1 MMIATIYSLGLLAG
15 YAFLGALFA
24 AFLRA
29 MFASQFSWGRLFE
42 EGPGKPHHL
51 SRYALLFG
59 TLILSLKFLIG
70 VLSHE
75 TADDIKNAAQLVGGL
90 DINTYAGFSGIAYL
104 LGKSTDGNILSLFG
118 RKG

>member
-1 MMIATIYSLGLLAG
+1 MIATITNLTLLAG

-29 MFASQFSWGRLFE
+29 MSAGQFNWGRLFE

-70 VLSHE
+70 ILSYE
-75 TADDIKNAAQLVGGL
+75 TADDIKNATQLVAGL
-90 DINTYAGFSGIAYL
+90 DINAYAGLSGIAYL

>member
-1 MMIATIYSLGLLAG
+1 MIATITSLTLLAG

-29 MFASQFSWGRLFE
+29 MSASQMKWGNLFE
-42 EGPGKPHHL
+42 EGPRKHHHL

-59 TLILSLKFLIG
+59 TLVLSLKFLVGI
-70 VLSHE
+70 LNYE
-75 TADDIKNAAQLVGGL
+75 TAEDIKNAAQLAGGL
-90 DINTYAGFSGIAYL
+90 DINAFAGLSGISYL